1 MEASITARILIVEDQ
16 TIDAMSTS
24 FSLKSVGVDV
34 VGIAGDAETAIK
46 LAEKYRPDI
55 ILMDINLGDS
65 LTGIDVGRH
74 IISKYAIPIVFTSA
88 YSDDDT
94 LSDALS
100 IAPYGYLVKP
110 FGNAML
116 RTAVKVALE
125 RKRIDDEMKD
135 ASLRLTI
142 ASNVAKLAVLEIDEM
157 TKSIVIKSEQ
167 NHFSLPLNLSF
178 DDFMILFPEEDKKA
192 LQSAMSNTQSFQT
205 RLKVLNSEDEI
216 SWLQVTLTDVSMSD
230 EGVRIGAIQD
240 VTDLH
245 QIENELFVSD
255 RIIKEMQEGVLVFD
269 ADGTITKANSAA
281 CDLLGV
287 AMDNLIKT
295 LFFDYFPRERGSDK
309 EGTVFVDDMREEMS
323 IITVDGKRKHL
334 VVSINVIEQGQHGRR
349 VAILTDITAL
359 KSTESKLKY
368 LAFTDPLTGAGNRNY
383 LNQVIQSL
391 QSESSEVALIFID
404 LDEFKLINDSYGHE
418 IGDQVLRSCVSR
430 MLVKIRETDKLIRFG
445 GDEFVIVASDN
456 KPIDLQRF
464 AERITSVFE
473 APFVTSSAEF
483 DITASV
489 GIAIAKES
497 ICASDLL
504 KHADIAMYQAKQL
517 GKNNIVFFDES
528 LTQDIEYRLF
538 VQQGLRSAITSGEI
552 CAYFQPIVN
561 TSGKV
566 VALEALAR
574 WHVPGRGLIGPDK
587 FIPIAE
593 RTNLIHELG
602 LHMLGEGS
610 MALQAL
616 ESWGYNDI
624 VININMSAV
633 QLQNDN
639 IVGAFEDVIT
649 RFALAPS
656 RFTIEITESTLQS
669 ERAREVL
676 AKLKQIGFKVS
687 IDDFGSGYSCLSEL
701 AESIYDAVKLDRS
714 LLPEFPIDS
723 SSGERQATIIQ
734 NVIVLCKSLKVP
746 CTLEGLESQEQVA
759 FATNIGADS
768 MQGYHF
774 AMPMNLLALMEYMQ
788 TQHAVPRVVVE
799 IAASVYV
806 R

>member
-16 TIDAMSTS
+16 TIDAMNTS
-24 FSLKSVGVDV
+24 FSLKSFGVDV

-46 LAEKYRPDI
+46 LAEKYQPDI
-55 ILMDINLGDS
+55 ILMDINLGES

-135 ASLRLTI
+135 ASLRLNI
-142 ASNVAKLAVLEIDEM
+142 ASNVAKLAVLEIDEI

-167 NHFSLPLNLSF
+167 NHFSLPLNLSL

-192 LQSAMSNTQSFQT
+192 LQVAIDSTQGFQT
-205 RLKVLNSEDEI
+205 RLKVVDSESEI
-216 SWLQVTLTDVSMSD
+216 SWLQVTLTDVSMSE

-245 QIENELFVSD
+245 QIESELFVSD

-269 ADGTITKANSAA
+269 ADGMITKANAA
-281 CDLLGV
+281 ANELLGV
-287 AMDNLIKT
+287 ASDSLIGT
-295 LFFDYFPRERGSDK
+295 LFFDYFPRERDSDR
-309 EGTVFVDDMREEMS
+309 EDLVFNDNMREE
-323 IITVDGKRKHL
+323 INIVTEDGKRKHL
-334 VVSINVIEQGQHGRR
+334 VVSINVIEHDEHGRK
-349 VAILTDITAL
+349 VAILTDVTAL

-383 LNQVIQSL
+383 LNQVIQTL
-391 QSESSEVALIFID
+391 QSVSSEVALIFID

-445 GDEFVIVASDN
+445 GDEFVIVAADN

-483 DITASV
+483 VITASV
-489 GIAIAKES
+489 GIAISNES
-497 ICASDLL
+497 LCASDLL
-504 KHADIAMYQAKQL
+504 KHADIAMYQAKKL
-517 GKNNIVFFDES
+517 GKNNIVFFEES

-538 VQQGLRSAITSGEI
+538 VQQGLRTAISSGEI
-552 CAYFQPIVN
+552 CAYFQPIVSI
-561 TSGKV
+561 SGEV

-587 FIPIAE
+587 FIPVAE
-593 RTNLIHELG
+593 RSHLIHELG
-602 LHMLGEGS
+602 LHMLREGC

-616 ESWGYNDI
+616 DSWGYSEI
-624 VININMSAV
+624 AVNINMSAV
-633 QLQNDN
+633 QLQHES
-639 IVGAFEDVIT
+639 IVESFEKMIAQ
-649 RFALAPS
+649 FNLAPT
-656 RFTIEITESTLQS
+656 RCVLEITESTLQS
-669 ERAREVL
+669 EQAREVL
-676 AKLKQIGFKVS
+676 AELKQIGFRVS
-687 IDDFGSGYSCLSEL
+687 IDDFGTGYSCLSEL
-701 AESIYDAVKLDRS
+701 AENIYDAVKLDRS
-714 LLPEFPIDS
+714 LLPELPIVS
-723 SSGERQATIIQ
+723 PSGERQATILK
-734 NVIVLCKSLKVP
+734 NVISLCKALKVP
-746 CTLEGLESQEQVA
+746 TTLEGLEYKEQVA
-759 FATNIGADS
+759 FATHIGADS

-774 AMPMNLLALMEYMQ
+774 AMPMSLLALMEYMQ
-788 TQHAVPRVVVE
+788 TQHAAPRVVV
-799 IAASVYV
+799 
-806 R
+806 

>member
-16 TIDAMSTS
+16 TIDAMHTS
-24 FSLKSVGVDV
+24 FSLKSFGVDV
-34 VGIAGDAETAIK
+34 VGIAGDAETAIT
-46 LAEKYRPDI
+46 LTEKYRPDI
-55 ILMDINLGDS
+55 ILMDINLGES

-88 YSDDDT
+88 YSDDET

-125 RKRIDDEMKD
+125 RKRIDDEIKD
-135 ASLRLTI
+135 ASLRLNI
-142 ASNVAKLAVLEIDEM
+142 ASNVAKLAVLEIDEI

-167 NHFSLPLNLSF
+167 NHFSLPLSLSL

-192 LQSAMSNTQSFQT
+192 LQVAIDSTQGFQT
-205 RLKVLNSEDEI
+205 RLKVVDSENEI
-216 SWLQVTLTDVSMSD
+216 SWLQVTLTDVSMSE

-245 QIENELFVSD
+245 QIESELFVSD

-269 ADGTITKANSAA
+269 ADGIITKANAA
-281 CDLLGV
+281 ANDLLDV
-287 AMDNLIKT
+287 TANSLIGT
-295 LFFDYFPRERGSDK
+295 SFFDYFPRERDSDEDGLVFIDDVRK
-309 EGTVFVDDMREEMS
+309 EMNIVTD
-323 IITVDGKRKHL
+323 DGKRKHL
-334 VVSINVIEQGQHGRR
+334 VVSINVIEKDQHGRK
-349 VAILTDITAL
+349 VAIITDVTAL

-391 QSESSEVALIFID
+391 QSESSEIALIFID

-445 GDEFVIVASDN
+445 GDEFVIVAADN

-483 DITASV
+483 VITASV
-489 GIAIAKES
+489 GIAISNES
-497 ICASDLL
+497 LCASDLL
-504 KHADIAMYQAKQL
+504 KHADIAMYQAKKL
-517 GKNNIVFFDES
+517 GKNNIVFFEES

-538 VQQGLRSAITSGEI
+538 VQQGLRTAISSGEI
-552 CAYFQPIVN
+552 CAYFQPIVS
-561 TSGKV
+561 TSGDV

-574 WHVPGRGLIGPDK
+574 WHVPGRGLVGPDK
-587 FIPIAE
+587 FIPVAE
-593 RTNLIHELG
+593 RSHLIHELG
-602 LHMLGEGS
+602 LHMLREGC

-616 ESWGYNDI
+616 DSWGYSEI
-624 VININMSAV
+624 VVNINISAV
-633 QLQNDN
+633 QLKHES
-639 IVGAFEDVIT
+639 IVESFENMIAQ
-649 RFALAPS
+649 FNLAPT
-656 RFTIEITESTLQS
+656 RCVLEITESTLQS
-669 ERAREVL
+669 EQAREVL
-676 AKLKQIGFKVS
+676 AELKHIGFRVS
-687 IDDFGSGYSCLSEL
+687 IDDFGTGYSCLSEL

-714 LLPEFPIDS
+714 LLPEFPIQS
-723 SSGERQATIIQ
+723 SAGERQATILK
-734 NVIVLCKSLKVP
+734 NVITLCKALNVP
-746 CTLEGLESQEQVA
+746 CTLEGLESNEQVA
-759 FATNIGADS
+759 FATSIGADS

-774 AMPMNLLALMEYMQ
+774 AMPMSLLALMEYMQ
-788 TQHAVPRVVVE
+788 TQHAAPRVVV
-799 IAASVYV
+799 
-806 R
+806 